1 MTPPAHWDEVEGEH
15 FERGHIAATWTDL
28 GSAAGS
34 VTVGVHRIRIDPG
47 KWSTPAH
54 AEGTEEEIFYVLA
67 GSGLSWQ
74 DARVC
79 EVAAGDCLVHLAKAE
94 AHTLRAGPGGLDVL
108 AFGQR
113 AHPTMTHLPRAGI
126 AWLGRTWVDVG
137 RGGHPFEQE
146 AAAGEPEVAA
156 PSGRPSS
163 IVATVDVP
171 QVERGNGGDVLRL
184 ARDLGR
190 AAGSARTGLRHV
202 TVPAGKLGAP
212 PHCHSAEEEI
222 FVVLGGDGARLLGAE
237 EHPVRAGSVVA
248 RPAASRVA
256 HGLRAGDGGLVYLAY
271 GTREPND
278 IAYYPRSGKV
288 YLRGVGVIARLE
300 QLDYWDGES

>member
-1 MTPPAHWDEVEGEH
+1 MTPPVHWDEVEGEH

-28 GSAAGS
+28 GRAAGS
-34 VTVGVHRIRIDPG
+34 VTVGVHRITIDPE

-54 AEGTEEEIFYVLA
+54 AEDDAEEIFYVLG

-74 DARVC
+74 DG
-79 EVAAGDCLVHLAKAE
+79 EVYEVGAGDCLVHRAGAE
-94 AHTLRAGPGGLDVL
+94 AHTLCAGPEGLDVL
-108 AFGQR
+108 AFGHR
-113 AHPTMTHLPRAGI
+113 AHATMTHLPRAGI
-126 AWLGRTWVDVG
+126 AWLGKTWVDVG

-146 AAAGEPEVAA
+146 AAVGEPEVGE
-156 PSGRPSS
+156 PGPRPPR
-163 IVATVDVP
+163 IVATADVP
-171 QVERGNGGDVLRL
+171 ERERTGGGEALRL

-190 AAGSARTGLRHV
+190 AAGSLRTGLQHV
-202 TVPAGKLGAP
+202 TVPRGKLGAP

-222 FVVLGGDGARLLGAE
+222 FVVLDGDGALLLGDE

-256 HGLRAGDGGLVYLAY
+256 HSLRAWDGGLVYLAY

-278 IAYYPRSGKV
+278 ITYYPRSGKISF
-288 YLRGVGVIARLE
+288 RGVGVIARLE

>member
-15 FERGHIAATWTDL
+15 FERGHIAATWADL

-74 DARVC
+74 DGRVC

-171 QVERGNGGDVLRL
+171 QVERGSGGDVLRL

-190 AAGSARTGLRHV
+190 AAGSVRTGLRHV

-222 FVVLGGDGARLLGAE
+222 FVVLDGDGALLLGDE

-256 HGLRAGDGGLVYLAY
+256 HSLRAGDGGLVYLAY